1 MHVNVDCIYIEHN
14 FVLQEFKLQDIVYM
28 ALQKGSHQ
36 VITLDKNSS
45 YLLCMYYILDPDC
58 IKENHYHFSH
68 SISTCNLAA
77 TEFCYESTKAN

>member
-1 MHVNVDCIYIEHN
+1 MYIEHN

-58 IKENHYHFSH
+58 IKRIII
-68 SISTCNLAA
+68 ISAIPYQHVT
-77 TEFCYESTKAN
+77 